1 MQLAHVKG
9 VFWRHNPATDTYE
22 KNCSY
27 LPDYK
32 VSLFN
37 MNLRAS
43 QKDWQPCNRSV
54 LMRLVY
60 MLSYSSFNSR

>member
-1 MQLAHVKG
+1 MLKVFFEDTTLPLTHIKRTAH
-9 VFWRHNPATDTYE
+9 
-22 KNCSY
+22 Y

-37 MNLRAS
+37 MNLRAL

-54 LMRLVY
+54 LMHLVY
-60 MLSYSSFNSR
+60 ILSYSSFNSR